1 MKPFLFISLIALF
14 IVTAQTSAI
23 AQSTSDSLRCTG
35 GIISIGEPASEL
47 VRKCGEPSFTAQRK
61 QKIVEDGVFPGDR
74 IITTIIIDD
83 WTYNFGPNRFQY
95 RILLRNGRVWNI
107 ETLNYGY

>member
-1 MKPFLFISLIALF
+1 MKLFYSITLF
-14 IVTAQTSAI
+14 TLLVITAHTSAI
-23 AQSTSDSLRCTG
+23 AQSTSDSLRCGG
-35 GIISIGEPASEL
+35 GIVAVGDLAPEL
-47 VRKCGEPSFTAQRK
+47 VRKCGQPFYATQRE
-61 QKIVEDGVFPGDR
+61 QKIVEEGTIPGDR

-107 ETLNYGY
+107 ESLNYGY